1 MIIAVEGMDG
11 AGKTTVCEYV
21 SGTRNYKMIEKPTK
35 YFFFKDGKL
44 ENEMFSDTLEEIYN
58 STSLVRTAFFGL
70 GNIVAVNKYKNENI
84 ILDRHLVSNYY
95 WNNSEGLDVIY
106 DSLVESCKP
115 DLTILLYATP
125 KTRYERLSKRN
136 KYDIDLLDPSVFD
149 DGMEKMLYFLNKY
162 NMNYLVVDTENKS
175 IEEVYKEIDNI
186 LDGIKNES

>member
-21 SGTRNYKMIEKPTK
+21 SNTRDYKMIEKPTK
-35 YFFFKDGKL
+35 YFFYKDGEL
-44 ENEMFSDTLEEIYN
+44 EESEFSDTLEEVYN

-95 WNNSEGLDVIY
+95 WNNSEGLDAIY

-149 DGMEKMLYFLNKY
+149 DGMDKMLYFLNKY
-162 NMNYLVVDTENKS
+162 NMKYLVIDTEGKS
-175 IEEVYKEIDNI
+175 IEEVYKEIDKV
-186 LDGIKNES
+186 LDGIGNES